1 MIIIEITV
9 VHPVSKLKKIWQI
22 NAQKQKDCIYYVW
35 AYNYETDQ
43 KLECGLLRCPPACGL
58 ESLSGFRLNKFLE
71 TL

>member
-22 NAQKQKDCIYYVW
+22 NAQKVRDGVYQVW
-35 AYNYETDQ
+35 AYNHETDRI
-43 KLECGLLRCPPACGL
+43 LECGLLHCPPACGL
-58 ESLSGFRLNKFLE
+58 ESLSGFVVNKFLE